1 LLYLRH
7 RTNSP
12 NLNTRN
18 SARHFVKHATFI
30 ATICFA
36 SEAPAQIDWLPTS
49 MDWYCAT
56 QSNGETLCS
65 LIAEG
70 PLPASLSEPIVA
82 TATYRVLKGR
92 THGSGAALLTSK
104 VTMSCQKLGSGT
116 LRCGAPDE
124 VKLASGV
131 KIVFGVSPP
140 TTVLNIYADSPTV
153 LFDWDGDGQITAE
166 REGMMLQ
173 RYLMGFRGDSV
184 TAGIPLAA
192 DKTSQSVNDAIAMG
206 IRNEWFEFIAPGK
219 PLRATQEGAI
229 FNRCTRGLRGADL
242 VSTVKTATAAAA
254 TAKCKAIMAIE

>member
-1 LLYLRH
+1 MLKIFRELTKQATVAAIIFLAKE
-7 RTNSP
+7 TLAQTTWSP
-12 NLNTRN
+12 D
-18 SARHFVKHATFI
+18 A
-30 ATICFA
+30 
-36 SEAPAQIDWLPTS
+36 

-56 QSNGETLCS
+56 QSNNETLCS

-70 PLPASLSEPIVA
+70 PLPAGLSTPITA

-92 THGSGAALLTSK
+92 TLGSGVPLLTSK
-104 VTMSCQKLGSGT
+104 VTMSCQKLSSGT

-140 TTVLNIYADSPTV
+140 TTVLNIYTDNPTV

-166 REGMMLQ
+166 RERVMLQ
-173 RYLMGFRGDSV
+173 RYLMGFRGDTV
-184 TAGIPLAA
+184 TASIPLAA

-254 TAKCKAIMAIE
+254 TAKCNAIMAIE